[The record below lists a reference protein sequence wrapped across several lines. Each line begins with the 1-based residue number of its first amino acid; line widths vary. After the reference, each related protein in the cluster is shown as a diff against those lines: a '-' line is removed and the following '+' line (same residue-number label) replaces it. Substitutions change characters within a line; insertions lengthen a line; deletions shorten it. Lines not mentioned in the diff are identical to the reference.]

1 MGRGEEEVGAKGELG
16 SMVIPIRGE
25 LNRWIIITI
34 EEYKKKKKKIIDG
47 LIEYSVE

>member
-1 MGRGEEEVGAKGELG
+1 VRNRREQYLG
-16 SMVIPIRGE
+16 SMVILVRGE

-34 EEYKKKKKKIIDG
+34 EEYKIKKKIIDG